1 MNNSQERKLSRLEEL
16 EMNEDFQRLPED
28 KKVILIAG
36 EKILEMDQ
44 YFKNLLSQFANMPN
58 MGIASKQSEIAND
71 VMKLIEEKINS
82 SIALKKEDVLELIDQ
97 RYNEELL
104 SLENKYQFAT
114 QQAIKNMDES
124 FSEALQ
130 KVESLSQFQI
140 HAREEIRKNQDKI
153 YILEEEIQRE
163 KEKNEHLKKI
173 VDESVEKQYSYNDDS
188 LLLNNYEF
196 LGRQFNSFEDLKD
209 FVRDEA
215 RTIAEN
221 EIEKYLHEKDMFSDD
236 ISDELKDS
244 LYDKKITN
252 EEILKIYDTQISNG
266 SKLDN
271 LEKLIDKQHEE
282 MKLLSEERK
291 NMIMKVADYVRNN
304 KLASS
309 EEVINYLESNNQDI
323 DQINIF
329 ENELSSEPNKL
340 LSDDEI
346 EFLIKNEA
354 IELVKDRLNELSNKS
369 DEEVNQIIL
378 NEFERK
384 QNDEF
389 DNNVFD
395 NLKELSEDGE
405 KKLNDLHKVNEKIVE
420 LQKQLR
426 TQIEENENLRNDLFD
441 EISKNATELFNNDN
455 INIDY
460 TNNLSILIDEDDMSK
475 HNYYDGKNPIPG
487 TKITRINNYRI
498 NNDLDSTSYDE
509 TQEIIRNEVENLVKN
524 SPIVEES
531 NNDWQENNQKILD
544 LENLVVKQEEELNRL
559 RSASYREEEK
569 RVNEYVTTHVS
580 YEENDKQK
588 EFMKSLEQTLS
599 QLKELSSIQAQTV
612 ADLEKQSRKLEEIEQ
627 KVKNEEQNKFVTHD
641 NLDQI
646 ISEKYKSQRAD
657 EMYYAEIKK
666 VEEER
671 KRIEEAL
678 ELERLRL
685 MTEITSGK
693 DKLNNMTNNQLQPE
707 VKPEVVETKKEEVKN
722 EVVILET
729 PKKKRKQQI
738 FYEVKVHNRPKLTRA
753 DLEK

>member
-58 MGIASKQSEIAND
+58 MGFASKQSEIAND

>member
-580 YEENDKQK
+580 YEEN
-588 EFMKSLEQTLS
+588 
-599 QLKELSSIQAQTV
+599 
-612 ADLEKQSRKLEEIEQ
+612 
-627 KVKNEEQNKFVTHD
+627 
-641 NLDQI
+641 
-646 ISEKYKSQRAD
+646 Y
-657 EMYYAEIKK
+657 
-666 VEEER
+666 
-671 KRIEEAL
+671 
-678 ELERLRL
+678 
-685 MTEITSGK
+685 
-693 DKLNNMTNNQLQPE
+693 
-707 VKPEVVETKKEEVKN
+707 
-722 EVVILET
+722 
-729 PKKKRKQQI
+729 KKK
-738 FYEVKVHNRPKLTRA
+738 
-753 DLEK
+753 

>member
-693 DKLNNMTNNQLQPE
+693 DKLNNMTNNQVQPE

>member
-389 DNNVFD
+389 DNNIFD

-693 DKLNNMTNNQLQPE
+693 DKLNNMTNNQVQPE

>member
-395 NLKELSEDGE
+395 NLKELSEDGD

-693 DKLNNMTNNQLQPE
+693 DKLNNMTNNQVQPE